1 MDQIDLEEYAHYDN
15 PLEGDLH
22 WIVPNKLIAFK
33 GPHSLPN
40 GKLYHDVNGYRKF
53 SPRFY
58 TDAPFADMGVSTV
71 VRLNELE
78 YDPEDFESCGIH
90 CVDLEFDDC
99 SVPQP
104 HIIAEF
110 LHTAERAPG
119 AVAVHCKAG
128 LGRTGTLIALY
139 MMKHHGFTA
148 REAMGWL
155 RIVRPGS
162 VIGDQQE
169 FLCCVEE
176 ADGDPAAAAAA
187 FLAAAACKRR
197 NSGRPVCRAVDM
209 LGGGPAQDGEADVA
223 ARAQALADQV
233 AAALQSPQRT
243 AQRARLA
250 SC

>member
-33 GPHSLPN
+33 GPHSLPK
-40 GKLYHDVNGYRKF
+40 GKLYHDTNGYRKF
-53 SPRFY
+53 SPCFY

-71 VRLNELE
+71 IRLNELE
-78 YDPEDFESCGIH
+78 YDPDDFEACGIC

-110 LHTAERAPG
+110 LHTAQRAPG

-128 LGRTGTLIALY
+128 LGRTGTLIAIY

-162 VIGDQQE
+162 VIGEQQR
-169 FLCCVEE
+169 FLCGLERLRP
-176 ADGDPAAAAAA
+176 DDPTAEWQWRAPAEPPRTRHSRA
-187 FLAAAACKRR
+187 LRW
-197 NSGRPVCRAVDM
+197 RPSTPMCSRPTCGSA
-209 LGGGPAQDGEADVA
+209 
-223 ARAQALADQV
+223 
-233 AAALQSPQRT
+233 
-243 AQRARLA
+243 
-250 SC
+250 